1 MIQTQENGKKSFI
14 LGLILDHWAQI
25 RAANFFFFFFFFFK
39 IWLRKSL
46 DIMVSYHHVEYQKK
60 TNDPLQKMNLA
71 MDGKTDGGADGR
83 TRVIS

>member
-25 RAANFFFFFFFFFK
+25 RAAKWFFFFFFFK
-39 IWLRKSL
+39 IWVRKSL
-46 DIMVSYHHVEYQKK
+46 DILVSYHHVEYQKK

-83 TRVIS
+83 MRVIS

>member
-1 MIQTQENGKKSFI
+1 MIQTQENGKKASFWDWFWPI
-14 LGLILDHWAQI
+14 GPKFGQP
-25 RAANFFFFFFFFFK
+25 NFFFFFSK

-71 MDGKTDGGADGR
+71 MDGKTDGRADGR

>member
-25 RAANFFFFFFFFFK
+25 RAAKCFFFFFK

>member
-1 MIQTQENGKKSFI
+1 MAKKLNFGI
-14 LGLILDHWAQI
+14 YFGPLGPDSGSQI
-25 RAANFFFFFFFFFK
+25 FFFFFSK

-71 MDGKTDGGADGR
+71 MDGKTDGRADGR

>member
-25 RAANFFFFFFFFFK
+25 RAAKWFFFFFFF
-39 IWLRKSL
+39 LKSL

-83 TRVIS
+83 MRVIS

>member
-1 MIQTQENGKKSFI
+1 MAKKLHFGI
-14 LGLILDHWAQI
+14 DFGPLGPNSGSQI
-25 RAANFFFFFFFFFK
+25 FFFFFFFSK

-71 MDGKTDGGADGR
+71 MDGKTDGRADGR